1 MSDVMRKLSEL
12 RETLL
17 YHSRKYYTE
26 DAPEIS
32 DFEYDALMRSLKELE
47 AAHPEL
53 VTPDSPTQRI
63 GGAVLSEFAPVRH
76 AVAMESLQDV
86 FSFEEL
92 ADFDRRVRE
101 FTDAP
106 KYVVEYKIDGLSVSL
121 RYEKGVFVQGAT
133 RGDGTVG
140 EDVTENLRT
149 VRDIPMV
156 LPEGAPEELTVRGE
170 IYMSKTVFN
179 RLNEERAR
187 DELPLFANPRNVA
200 AGSLRQL
207 DSKICADR
215 HLSII
220 VFNLQAADLSFDSHR
235 ETLDYLASLG
245 FPVSPNRPVFDSIE
259 EVCREISR
267 MGESRGE
274 LPFEIDGAVVKVDS
288 LAMRKAMGSTAK
300 CPRWAAAYKYPPE
313 EKETELLDIRIQ
325 VGRTGVLTP
334 QAVLAPVRIAGTTV
348 QAATLHNRDFIA
360 EKDIRIGDTV
370 RLRKAGEIIPEIIGV
385 LLDRRPAGAVPFA
398 MPEFC
403 PVCGAPAISVEDE
416 AAVRCTGADCP
427 AQRVRNLTHFAS
439 RQAMDIEGLGPA
451 VVELLCDAELIKNP
465 ADLYSLR
472 REDVA
477 ELPRMGEKSAENLL
491 ENIEKSKE
499 NDLSRLIFALGIRN
513 VGQKT
518 AAVLARRFGT
528 LDALAAAPAEELE
541 GVEDVGPVIA
551 RSIAGWFRDP
561 RGARLVE
568 RLKEAGVNME
578 SREERRDDRFAGMTF
593 VLTGALSA
601 FTRDE
606 AAAMIESFG
615 GKCAGSVS
623 KKTGYVVAGE
633 AAGSKLVKARE
644 LGIPVLSEEEFLAM
658 LK

>member
-1 MSDVMRKLSEL
+1 MPDVVLELAEL
-12 RETLL
+12 RETLN
-17 YHSRKYYTE
+17 YHAKKYYTE

-32 DFEYDALMRSLKELE
+32 DFEYDALMRRLKEIE
-47 AAHPEL
+47 AEHPEL

-63 GGAVLSEFAPVRH
+63 GGAVLTGFDTVRH
-76 AVAMESLQDV
+76 AVPMESLQDV

-92 ADFDRRVRE
+92 YDFDRRVRE
-101 FTDAP
+101 YTNAP
-106 KYVVEYKIDGLSVSL
+106 RYVVEYKVDGLSVSL
-121 RYEKGVFVQGAT
+121 RYENGVFVQGAT

-156 LPEGAPEELTVRGE
+156 LSGDVPEMLTVRGE
-170 IYMSKTVFN
+170 VYMSRTVFEK
-179 RLNEERAR
+179 LNAERER
-187 DELPLFANPRNVA
+187 EDKPLFANPRNVA

-207 DSKICADR
+207 DSKMCAER
-215 HLSII
+215 HLSVI
-220 VFNLQAADLSFDSHR
+220 VFNLQSSDVDLSSHR
-235 ETLDYLASLG
+235 ETLDMLERFG
-245 FPVSPNRPVFDSIE
+245 FPVSPNRPVFESIE
-259 EVCREISR
+259 DVCLEITR

-274 LPFEIDGAVVKVDS
+274 LPFEIDGAVVKVDD
-288 LAMRKAMGSTAK
+288 LALRREMGSTAK

-334 QAVLAPVRIAGTTV
+334 QAILAPVRIAGTTV

-370 RLRKAGEIIPEIIGV
+370 RLRKAGEIIPEILCAV
-385 LLDRRPAGAVPFA
+385 KEKRPEDAVCFV
-398 MPEFC
+398 MPEHC
-403 PVCGAPAISVEDE
+403 PVCGAPVRAVEDE

-427 AQRVRNLTHFAS
+427 AQRVRNLTHYAS

-451 VVELLCDAELIKNP
+451 VVELLCDAGLVRNP
-465 ADLYSLR
+465 ADLYTLTAA
-472 REDVA
+472 DIA

-491 ENIEKSKE
+491 DEIERSKE

-518 AAVLARRFGT
+518 AAVLARRFET
-528 LDALAAAPAEELE
+528 MDALACAPMEELE

-551 RSIAGWFRDP
+551 RSIVEWFADP
-561 RGARLVE
+561 RGCELLSRL
-568 RLKEAGVNME
+568 RAAGVNME
-578 SREERRDDRFAGMTF
+578 SREEHRDDRFAGKTF
-593 VLTGALSA
+593 VLTGALTA

-606 AAAMIESFG
+606 AQALIESFG

-633 AAGSKLVKARE
+633 AAGSKLTKARE
-644 LGIPVLSEEEFLAM
+644 LGIPVLTEEEFLA
-658 LK
+658 LVQ

>member
-1 MSDVMRKLSEL
+1 MPDIVKELAEL
-12 RETLL
+12 RDTLN
-17 YHSRKYYTE
+17 YHAKKYYTE

-32 DFEYDALMRSLKELE
+32 DFEYDALMRRLKQIE
-47 AAHPEL
+47 AEHPEL
-53 VTPDSPTQRI
+53 ITPDSPTQRI
-63 GGAVLSEFAPVRH
+63 GGAVLSSFDTVRH
-76 AVAMESLQDV
+76 EVPMESLQDV

-92 ADFDRRVRE
+92 YDFDRRVRE
-101 FTDAP
+101 YTDAP
-106 KYVVEYKIDGLSVSL
+106 RYVVEYKIDGLSVSL

-149 VRDIPMV
+149 VREIPMV
-156 LPEGAPEELTVRGE
+156 LSGDVPESLTVRGE
-170 IYMSKTVFN
+170 VYMSRAVFAK
-179 RLNEERAR
+179 LNAEREREEK
-187 DELPLFANPRNVA
+187 PLFANPRNVA

-207 DSKICADR
+207 DSKICAER
-215 HLSII
+215 HLSVI
-220 VFNLQAADLSFDSHR
+220 VFNLQSSDGEASSHR
-235 ETLDYLASLG
+235 ETLDRLETLG
-245 FPVSPNRPVFDSIE
+245 FPVSPNRPVLENMDD
-259 EVCREISR
+259 VCREIAR

-274 LPFEIDGAVVKVDS
+274 LPFEIDGAVVKVDD
-288 LAMRKAMGSTAK
+288 LALRREMGSTAK

-334 QAVLAPVRIAGTTV
+334 QAILAPVRIAGTTV

-370 RLRKAGEIIPEIIGV
+370 RIRKAGEIIPEIICAIKEK
-385 LLDRRPAGAVPFA
+385 RPADAEPFV
-398 MPEFC
+398 MPERC
-403 PVCGAPAISVEDE
+403 PVCGAPVRAAEDE

-427 AQRVRNLTHFAS
+427 AQQVRNLTHYAS

-451 VVELLCDAELIKNP
+451 VVELLCEAGLVSNP
-465 ADLYSLR
+465 ADLYDLKA
-472 REDVA
+472 EA
-477 ELPRMGEKSAENLL
+477 IEELPRMGAKSAENLL
-491 ENIEKSKE
+491 DEIEKSKK

-528 LDALAAAPAEELE
+528 MAALAAAPAEELE
-541 GVEDVGPVIA
+541 GVEDVGPIIA
-551 RSIAGWFRDP
+551 RSIADWFADP
-561 RGARLVE
+561 RGCELLE
-568 RLKEAGVNME
+568 RLRAAGVNME
-578 SREERRDDRFAGMTF
+578 SREERRDDRFAGKTF
-593 VLTGALSA
+593 VLTGALTA

-606 AAAMIESFG
+606 AAALIESFG

-633 AAGSKLVKARE
+633 AAGSKLTKARE
-644 LGIPVLSEEEFLAM
+644 LGIPVLSEEEFLE
-658 LK
+658 LVR

>member
-1 MSDVMRKLSEL
+1 MPEISKELAEL
-12 RETLL
+12 RVTLN
-17 YHSRKYYTE
+17 YHAKKYYTE

-32 DFEYDALMRSLKELE
+32 DFEYDALMRRLKELE

-53 VTPDSPTQRI
+53 ITPDSPTQRI
-63 GGAVLSEFAPVRH
+63 GGAVLSAFATVRH
-76 AVAMESLQDV
+76 EVPMESLQDV

-92 ADFDRRVRE
+92 YDFDRRVRE
-101 FTDAP
+101 YTDAP
-106 KYVVEYKIDGLSVSL
+106 RYVVEYKIDGLSVSL

-149 VRDIPMV
+149 VREIPMV
-156 LPEGAPEELTVRGE
+156 LCGDVPDSLTVRGE
-170 IYMSKTVFN
+170 VYMSRAVFEK
-179 RLNEERAR
+179 LNAGREREEKA
-187 DELPLFANPRNVA
+187 LFANPRNVA

-207 DSKICADR
+207 DSKICAER
-215 HLSII
+215 HLSVI
-220 VFNLQAADLSFDSHR
+220 VFNLQSSDGEATSHR
-235 ETLDYLASLG
+235 ETLDRLEALG
-245 FPVSPNRPVFDSIE
+245 FPVSPNRPVFDHME
-259 EVCREISR
+259 DVCREITR

-274 LPFEIDGAVVKVDS
+274 LPFEIDGAVVKVDDLS
-288 LAMRKAMGSTAK
+288 LRREMGSTAK

-348 QAATLHNRDFIA
+348 RAATLHNRDFIA

-370 RLRKAGEIIPEIIGV
+370 RLRKAGEIIPEILCAV
-385 LLDRRPAGAVPFA
+385 KEKRPADAQPFV
-398 MPEFC
+398 MPERC
-403 PVCGAPAISVEDE
+403 PVCGASVRAAEDE

-427 AQRVRNLTHFAS
+427 AQRVRNLTHYAS

-451 VVELLCDAELIKNP
+451 VVELLCEAGLVRNP
-465 ADLYSLR
+465 ADLYDLTAK
-472 REDVA
+472 DIA

-491 ENIEKSKE
+491 DEIEKSKE
-499 NDLSRLIFALGIRN
+499 NDLARLIYALGIRN

-528 LDALAAAPAEELE
+528 MDALAAAPAEELE
-541 GVEDVGPVIA
+541 HVEDVGPIIA
-551 RSIAGWFRDP
+551 RSIADWFADP
-561 RGARLVE
+561 RGRKLLDRL
-568 RLKEAGVNME
+568 RAAGVNMD
-578 SREERRDDRFAGMTF
+578 SREERRDDRFTGKTF
-593 VLTGALSA
+593 VLTGALAA

-606 AAAMIESFG
+606 AAALIESFG

-623 KKTGYVVAGE
+623 KKTSYVIAGE
-633 AAGSKLVKARE
+633 AAGSKLTRARE
-644 LGIPVLSEEEFLAM
+644 LGIPVLSEEEFLE
-658 LK
+658 LVR